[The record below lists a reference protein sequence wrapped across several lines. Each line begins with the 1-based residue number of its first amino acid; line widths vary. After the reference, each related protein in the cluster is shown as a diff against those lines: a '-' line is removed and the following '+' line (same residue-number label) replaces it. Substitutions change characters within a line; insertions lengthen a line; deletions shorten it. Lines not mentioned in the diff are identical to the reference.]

1 MSFNIVDRRV
11 NGKNKSSSNRQRFMR
26 RVNTHVKRAVRESIK
41 NGNIRDIVSDD
52 GQDVV
57 VPKRDIT
64 EPWFHHARGGNTE
77 RVYPGNKDY
86 VQGDRIPKPPHQGGG
101 QGSGTGGSGDSEDD
115 FEFMISK
122 KEYMDIFFEDL
133 ELPDLVKKSLASVTE
148 TKLKRSGYSVDGVPS
163 RLNYVKSLR
172 QSVGR
177 RAALRNPKK
186 RELEKLERQLEEL
199 QNTPSE
205 HSVEI
210 EDLKNRIAVLTRKI
224 RAVPFIDTLDL
235 RYNRFEQVSI
245 PTTRAVMFMIM
256 DVSGSM
262 DEFKKEMAKRFYML
276 LYLFLHRN
284 YEHIDIVPI
293 RHHTLAKEV
302 DEEEFFYSKESGGT
316 LVSPALELAHDIMK
330 QRYDSSWNVYICQA
344 SDGDNSQGDDAPCVK
359 LLNKILPAIQYYA
372 YIQIGDDDN
381 TLSQMFERDILYN
394 HDNVDMAFIDDAEDI
409 FPVFRKL
416 FEKED

>member
-11 NGKNKSSSNRQRFMR
+11 NGKNKSSSNRQRFVR
-26 RVNTHVKRAVRESIK
+26 RVNTHVHHAVRESIK

-52 GQDVV
+52 GRGVI

-86 VQGDRIPKPPHQGGG
+86 VQGDRIPKPQQGGG
-101 QGSGTGGSGDSEDD
+101 RGSDAGGDGDSEDD
-115 FEFMISK
+115 FEFMISE

-133 ELPDLVKKSLASVTE
+133 ELPDLVKTNLASIIE
-148 TKLKRSGYSVDGVPS
+148 KKLKRSGYSVSGVPS

-186 RELEKLERQLEEL
+186 RELEKLEQQLDEMQNAPAEHAEEIEEL
-199 QNTPSE
+199 
-205 HSVEI
+205 
-210 EDLKNRIAVLTRKI
+210 KNKIVVLTRKI
-224 RAVPFIDTLDL
+224 KAIPFIDTLDL
-235 RYNRFEQVSI
+235 RYNRFERVSI
-245 PTTRAVMFMIM
+245 PTTRAVMFMVM

-316 LVSPALELAHDIMK
+316 LVSPALELAYDIMK
-330 QRYDSSWNVYICQA
+330 RRYDSSWNVYFCQA
-344 SDGDNSQGDDAPCVK
+344 SDGDNSPGDDQECVNV
-359 LLNKILPAIQYYA
+359 LSKILPAIQYYA

-381 TLSQMFERDILYN
+381 TLSRMFKRDILSNYEN
-394 HDNVDMAFIDDAEDI
+394 IDVAFIDDAEDI

-416 FEKED
+416 FEKQD